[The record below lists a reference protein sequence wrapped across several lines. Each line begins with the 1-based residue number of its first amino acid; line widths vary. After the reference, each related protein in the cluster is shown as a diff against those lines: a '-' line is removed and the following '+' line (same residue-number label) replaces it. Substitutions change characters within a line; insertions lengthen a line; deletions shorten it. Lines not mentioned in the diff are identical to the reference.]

1 MNKTLRWI
9 LIMVVTFA
17 ILIAIF
23 WFIIPLTGF
32 PQMIGQNAYWGV
44 SLIGSFI
51 LSYFISRMLGKYIK

>member
-23 WFIIPLTGF
+23 WFIIPLTGI
-32 PQMIGQNAYWGV
+32 PEMIGQNAYFV
-44 SLIGSFI
+44 VAIVGSFI
-51 LSYFISRMLGKYIK
+51 LSYFISKLLGKVIK